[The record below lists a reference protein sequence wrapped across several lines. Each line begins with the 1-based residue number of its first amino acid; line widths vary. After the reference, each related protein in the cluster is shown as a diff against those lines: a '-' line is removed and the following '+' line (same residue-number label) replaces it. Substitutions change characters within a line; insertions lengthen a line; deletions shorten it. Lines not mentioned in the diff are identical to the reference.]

1 MKLLKPYIK
10 GKDIYIS
17 KNSIENNPYTWQDM
31 PYEVE
36 LIDFFYNE
44 VEKLNNDNI
53 LNIVDIG
60 AQSGA
65 FSLMSQFFPNT
76 IWYCFEPD
84 PLNFSLLSE
93 NILLNNITNA
103 KLFSEALSDKVGEC
117 EFNICKNHRGLNT
130 LGKKLK
136 RFTKEESIMIN
147 VKLNTLDNI
156 FEENKV
162 DLIKI
167 DTEGAEYSILQGAKS
182 LLKKSSPKILLEYSN
197 DNLSQFNLSIH
208 DLNNLIEDLNYK
220 ISWIKNENIFIEPV

>member
-1 MKLLKPYIK
+1 
-10 GKDIYIS
+10 
-17 KNSIENNPYTWQDM
+17 
-31 PYEVE
+31 
-36 LIDFFYNE
+36 
-44 VEKLNNDNI
+44 
-53 LNIVDIG
+53 
-60 AQSGA
+60 
-65 FSLMSQFFPNT
+65 
-76 IWYCFEPD
+76 
-84 PLNFSLLSE
+84 
-93 NILLNNITNA
+93 
-103 KLFSEALSDKVGEC
+103 
-117 EFNICKNHRGLNT
+117 
-130 LGKKLK
+130 
-136 RFTKEESIMIN
+136 MIN